1 MIDFRRAVARIGY
14 VFLAVWSV
22 GWISFFV
29 WAMTLPHVD
38 WSEWPTLASTVFGYP
53 LSIFLLWRLF
63 LWMNRD
69 FVRSD

>member
-14 VFLAVWSV
+14 VFLTVWSV

-29 WAMTLPHVD
+29 WAMTFPHID
-38 WSEWPTLASTVFGYP
+38 WSEWPTLAATGFGYP

-63 LWMNRD
+63 LWMNSD
-69 FVRSD
+69 FVR